1 MNYQIFNQSGGF
13 PFQTETLHEMQK
25 AYTLFNKFCDLAGN
39 YAIIS
44 GCLVTGGAVSNGAV
58 FINGELLEFKGGQLG
73 ADVIIVEEITAQEF
87 EDGNDKNVLF
97 VRYATFGIGAT
108 SFPWTNFKRPKTTVE
123 LTEEKAEQS
132 LIETLITRIEAL
144 EAISP
149 ASFTVGMIMAFGRPR
164 AEIPL
169 GWAEHTTAQG
179 KTLIGQDPNYD
190 SNTNGDRTNYNLQ
203 TLGYRGGKR
212 EHQLTTA
219 EMPSHNHNV
228 PNTDSSLIAHQSN
241 GIATGGGGLGFVGI
255 ASAGGDLK
263 HTIMSPY
270 EVVHWIKYVG

>member
-108 SFPWTNFKRPKTTVE
+108 SFPWTNFKRPKTTIE
-123 LTEEKAEQS
+123 LTEKTQAIQTKLDDIEDGAEVNVQADWNETDNTKKSYIKNKPS
-132 LIETLITRIEAL
+132 LFNVLAKGTALLGDIETTDQIKTVVFPTIETSNYMVIGSVVSKQSDGNDGGIFVQGWTRDNDISYVIVNKTASSFQLAFREYSGVLQKLEFDYLIIAL
-144 EAISP
+144 
-149 ASFTVGMIMAFGRPR
+149 
-164 AEIPL
+164 
-169 GWAEHTTAQG
+169 
-179 KTLIGQDPNYD
+179 
-190 SNTNGDRTNYNLQ
+190 
-203 TLGYRGGKR
+203 
-212 EHQLTTA
+212 
-219 EMPSHNHNV
+219 
-228 PNTDSSLIAHQSN
+228 
-241 GIATGGGGLGFVGI
+241 
-255 ASAGGDLK
+255 
-263 HTIMSPY
+263 
-270 EVVHWIKYVG
+270 

>member
-108 SFPWTNFKRPKTTVE
+108 SFPWTNFKRPKTTIE
-123 LTEEKAEQS
+123 LTEKTQAIQTKLDDIEDGAEVNVQADWNETDDTKKSYIKHKPTITDPFLLKGTYPIGDPMGSEDSKTVTFSSVGTSNYMVLGS
-132 LIETLITRIEAL
+132 LVSKGTFNFDNDINYAIKDKTPTSFKIILNDAGTPSQVQNLDFDYAL
-144 EAISP
+144 
-149 ASFTVGMIMAFGRPR
+149 
-164 AEIPL
+164 
-169 GWAEHTTAQG
+169 
-179 KTLIGQDPNYD
+179 
-190 SNTNGDRTNYNLQ
+190 
-203 TLGYRGGKR
+203 
-212 EHQLTTA
+212 
-219 EMPSHNHNV
+219 
-228 PNTDSSLIAHQSN
+228 
-241 GIATGGGGLGFVGI
+241 
-255 ASAGGDLK
+255 LK
-263 HTIMSPY
+263 L
-270 EVVHWIKYVG
+270 